1 MQPIESSS
9 ESPNAWDGDT
19 LEQSLEVVNFLEA
32 IERIITRLFG
42 VAENAADNED
52 GPTDMS
58 SEEE

>member
-1 MQPIESSS
+1 MQPVESTPESS
-9 ESPNAWDGDT
+9 NAWDGDT
-19 LEQSLEVVNFLEA
+19 LEQSLEVANFLEA

-52 GPTDMS
+52 GSTDMT